1 MTAYV
6 TKPLRRGD
14 LLQAISKVLQT
25 KPQHSQ
31 PSYLPE
37 TTMDD
42 VDRTLV
48 LASR

>member
-14 LLQAISKVLQT
+14 LLQAISKVLQA
-25 KPQHSQ
+25 KPSQ

-37 TTMDD
+37 SNMDD
-42 VDRTLV
+42 ADRTLV

>member
-14 LLQAISKVLQT
+14 LLQAISKVLQA
-25 KPQHSQ
+25 KPQSTQ

-37 TTMDD
+37 ATLDD
-42 VDRTLV
+42 TDRTLV

>member
-14 LLQAISKVLQT
+14 LLSAIAKVLT
-25 KPQHSQ
+25 AQ
-31 PSYLPE
+31 PAPPPVYIPDAP
-37 TTMDD
+37 MDD
-42 VDRTLV
+42 DDRTLV